1 MSLTEPGGEQPP
13 VATPPAVRKAT
24 PRTGRLD
31 EVLSD
36 GPDPDEAQE
45 PAMALLLPRR
55 GVA

>member
-1 MSLTEPGGEQPP
+1 MSLTEPGEQPA
-13 VATPPAVRKAT
+13 VATTPAARPEP

-36 GPDPDEAQE
+36 GPDPDEAQQ